1 MTWEIDPEEVAGA
14 EAYRR
19 DYPSL
24 AKTTRRWINI
34 GGFAFWGDG
43 WDERCGSHLQNIY
56 FTRALCRSEDRLSG
70 FFQGMLIGE
79 IRMEKGARML
89 ASFLKRMGA
98 SDEQIDEVL
107 ADIRYHADYYAGA
120 LPDECYADRDDDED
134 G

>member
-1 MTWEIDPEEVAGA
+1 M
-14 EAYRR
+14 
-19 DYPSL
+19 
-24 AKTTRRWINI
+24 
-34 GGFAFWGDG
+34 
-43 WDERCGSHLQNIY
+43 Y

-134 G
+134 SEPLTSTPPAPVPPARPRASVC